1 MPSRDQVM
9 ARIEAAGAVAVIR
22 LHDETG
28 LVKVAEA
35 LLSGGL
41 DCIEFTMTTPGALQV
56 MEQVTQQFGDRILLG
71 AGTVLDAEMADA
83 ALLAGARFVVG
94 PNLSIPVIELCHRRG
109 VVVVPGTFT
118 PTEIYAAWRAGAD
131 MIKVFPAY
139 IGGPRYIRAIL
150 APLPQVKLMP
160 TGGVTLQN
168 AADFVRAGAVA
179 VGLGSALVDEAAV
192 QEGRFEVLT
201 ERSAQLVAAIRRAL
215 A

>member
-1 MPSRDQVM
+1 MPSRDQVTG
-9 ARIEAAGAVAVIR
+9 RIEAAGAVAVIR
-22 LHDETG
+22 LDDARG
-28 LVKVAEA
+28 LVQVAEA

-56 MEQVTQQFGDRILLG
+56 MERVAQQFGDKLLLG
-71 AGTVLDAEMADA
+71 AGTVLDAQTADA
-83 ALLAGARFVVG
+83 AILVGACFVVG

-118 PTEIYAAWRAGAD
+118 PTEIHTAWQAGAD

-139 IGGPRYIRAIL
+139 VGGPRYIRAIL

-168 AADFVRAGAVA
+168 AADFVKAGAVA
-179 VGLGSALVDEAAV
+179 VGLSSALVDKETV
-192 QEGRFEVLT
+192 QEGRFEILT
-201 ERSAQLVAAIRRAL
+201 ERAAQLVAAIRKARV
-215 A
+215 